1 MADMGKTEVTSA
13 IMQDVSRFVQAELK
27 QRAKLMPLVQNFPV
41 QAGMDSVRI
50 NRAGGFTAEDKAENT
65 ALTAQVLTF
74 AADILAMDKHK
85 AVLVRL
91 EDIAGLQSNVDT
103 VGEILTRMASELALA
118 VDKDIEAQLR
128 LTSAAAPDHRLAY
141 ADATSFKKA
150 DVLEARKLLHIQNVP
165 FNECYIGVS
174 PASEVSLLAIDD
186 FVHADKYGSNEAI
199 MNGEIGKLYGARVI
213 MSNVFADDR
222 TIVWH
227 PTHCAFGMQQNLTF
241 KTADDLPNV
250 AKEYLAVQLYGA
262 KVLDLGVRGVLLGSA
277 S

>member
-1 MADMGKTEVTSA
+1 
-13 IMQDVSRFVQAELK
+13 
-27 QRAKLMPLVQNFPV
+27 
-41 QAGMDSVRI
+41 MD
-50 NRAGGFTAEDKAENT
+50 
-65 ALTAQVLTF
+65 Q
-74 AADILAMDKHK
+74 HK

-91 EDIAGLQSNVDT
+91 EDIAGIQSNINT
-103 VGEILTRMASELALA
+103 VGEILTRMSTELALA
-118 VDKDIEAQLR
+118 VDKTIEAQLR

-141 ADATSFKKA
+141 ADTVSFKKA
-150 DVLEARKLLHIQNVP
+150 DILEARKLLHIQNVP

-186 FVHADKYGSNEAI
+186 FVHVDKYGSSQAI
-199 MNGEIGKLYGARVI
+199 MNGEIGRLYGAVVV
-213 MSNVFADDR
+213 MSNVFADAR
-222 TIVWH
+222 TLIWH

-262 KVLDLGVRGVLLGSA
+262 KVLDTGKRGVLLGSA

>member
-13 IMQDVSRFVQAELK
+13 ILQDVSKFVQAELK

-41 QAGMDSVRI
+41 AAGMDSVRI

-91 EDIAGLQSNVDT
+91 EDIAGLQSNIDT
-103 VGEILTRMASELALA
+103 VGEILTRMATELALA
-118 VDKDIEAQLR
+118 VDRDIEAQLR
-128 LTSAAAPDHRLAY
+128 LTSAAAPDHRIAY
-141 ADATSFKKA
+141 ADATSLKKA
-150 DVLEARKLLHIQNVP
+150 DVLAARRLLHEQNVP
-165 FNECYIGVS
+165 FNECYMGVS

-213 MSNVFADDR
+213 MSNVFDDAR

-262 KVLDLGVRGVLLGSA
+262 KVLDLGLRGVLLGSA